1 MRILSVRPVGTA
13 DLTPLTATE
22 VSTRARRD
30 ARRRL
35 LAAFDVYKQ
44 NVLYG
49 IDEETPETRGTVLT
63 WYRKLLDLDP
73 EAFRE
78 IPAPITAYLKGGDMN
93 A

>member
-13 DLTPLTATE
+13 DLTSLTATE
-22 VSTRARRD
+22 VSARARRD

-63 WYRKLLDLDP
+63 WYRKLLDLDAA
-73 EAFRE
+73 AFSE
-78 IPAPITAYLKGGDMN
+78 IPTPVAAYLGGGDTD

>member
-1 MRILSVRPVGTA
+1 MRILSVRALGA
-13 DLTPLTATE
+13 SDLTVLDETE
-22 VSTRARRD
+22 RSLAARRD
-30 ARRRL
+30 YRREL

-49 IDEETPETRGTVLT
+49 IDEETPETRGAVLS

-73 EAFRE
+73 AAFRE